1 MDGYG
6 KRVLIVDDD
15 HHARFLLGALLE
27 HSGYTVVPA
36 CDGYAALNELDKR
49 HFDAV
54 VTDYR
59 MPSLNGIELL
69 QQIEIRYPQIPVIIA
84 SGSFPFPD
92 ELVQSDCR
100 PFGWL
105 RKPYDNRRLLE
116 LVRSAMDRQQVT
128 SEDADECQPIADVQ
142 GNAFRPIADAEPTPE
157 QTEHD
162 KVNTL
167 DTLQQTFR
175 GPLIWH

>member
-36 CDGYAALNELDKR
+36 CDGRAALNELHKR

-59 MPSLNGIELL
+59 MPFLNGIELL
-69 QQIEIRYPQIPVIIA
+69 QQIHIHYPQIPVIIA

-92 ELVQSDCR
+92 ELVPSDCR
-100 PFGWL
+100 PLGWL
-105 RKPYDNRRLLE
+105 RKPYENRLLLE
-116 LVRSAMDRQQVT
+116 LVRSAVDGQQIACENVV
-128 SEDADECQPIADVQ
+128 EGQAMADVQ
-142 GNAFRPIADAEPTPE
+142 EDAFLPIADAEPTAE
-157 QTEHD
+157 QAECY

-167 DTLQQTFR
+167 DAFQQTLQ
-175 GPLIWH
+175 GPQIWH

>member
-36 CDGYAALNELDKR
+36 CDGRAALNELHKR

-59 MPSLNGIELL
+59 MPFLNGIELL
-69 QQIEIRYPQIPVIIA
+69 QQIHIHYPQIPVIH
-84 SGSFPFPD
+84 S
-92 ELVQSDCR
+92 
-100 PFGWL
+100 
-105 RKPYDNRRLLE
+105 
-116 LVRSAMDRQQVT
+116 VRIVSVPGRT
-128 SEDADECQPIADVQ
+128 
-142 GNAFRPIADAEPTPE
+142 RPIGLSASWLTPK
-157 QTEHD
+157 T
-162 KVNTL
+162 V
-167 DTLQQTFR
+167 
-175 GPLIWH
+175 

>member
-1 MDGYG
+1 MEGYG

-36 CDGYAALNELDKR
+36 CDGCAALNELDKR

-59 MPSLNGIELL
+59 MPFLNGIELL
-69 QQIEIRYPQIPVIIA
+69 EQMQIHYPQIPVIIA

-105 RKPYDNRRLLE
+105 RKPYDNHRLLD
-116 LVRSAMDRQQVT
+116 LVRTAIDRQQVAG
-128 SEDADECQPIADVQ
+128 EDAVECQPIDDVQ
-142 GNAFRPIADAEPTPE
+142 GDKVRPIADAEPTVE
-157 QTEHD
+157 QAERY
-162 KVNTL
+162 KVTTL
-167 DTLQQTFR
+167 DALQETLREPQ
-175 GPLIWH
+175 IWH